1 MKKQDNPLV
10 SIIIPIYNAEHFIRR
25 CIQSLINQSYKN
37 TEIILVDDGSLDK
50 SGLICDEFVNSQHY
64 NLIVIHHE
72 KNQGVSKARLTGVEN
87 AHGEYVMFVD
97 VDDTVQPQIL
107 DVLVVTALSENA
119 DMVSCGVLYRNDNEI
134 YPEKRTI
141 TGVYNREGIR
151 QLLISHLLYDVT
163 IGRSGM
169 PLYLWGKLF
178 KRGLLYES
186 LQKGIG
192 FRYGEDI
199 VVNLD
204 ILMNKANR
212 LVCLDDCLYE
222 YFHHQD
228 QVTSSGLIR
237 LWPDYERLWN
247 HIEALGIEG
256 MDQQLQ
262 LRMWTYIK
270 PSLYD
275 KRGSWGGR
283 KLYVG
288 VFRNVRNS
296 DIVKRFIFNKKQL
309 PREIKKHPHYY
320 MLKYRLYSLDYFFYC
335 ILWAKKK

>member
-1 MKKQDNPLV
+1 MQNNPLV
-10 SIIIPIYNAEHFIRR
+10 SIIIPVYNAEHFIRR

-37 TEIILVDDGSLDK
+37 IEILIVDDGSLDK
-50 SGLICDEFVNSQHY
+50 SGLICAEYVNIQHPY
-64 NLIVIHHE
+64 LTVIHHE
-72 KNQGVSKARLTGVEN
+72 KNQGVSKARITGVEN

-97 VDDTVQPQIL
+97 VDDTVAPQIL
-107 DVLVVTALSENA
+107 DVMVDASLSENA
-119 DMVSCGVLYRNDNEI
+119 DMVSCGALYRSDNEI

-141 TGVYNREGIR
+141 TGVFNREGIR

-178 KRGLLYES
+178 KREMLWES
-186 LQKGIG
+186 LQKGKG
-192 FRYGEDI
+192 YRYGEDI
-199 VVNLD
+199 VINLD
-204 ILMNKANR
+204 LLINKVNR
-212 LVCLDDCLYE
+212 LVCLEDSLYE
-222 YFHHQD
+222 YYHHPD

-237 LWPDYERLWN
+237 LWPDYEQLWCY
-247 HIEALGIEG
+247 IESLGIEG
-256 MDQQLQ
+256 MDKQLQ

-270 PSLYD
+270 PSIYD
-275 KRGSWGGR
+275 SRETWGGR
-283 KLYVG
+283 KQYVSI
-288 VFRNVRNS
+288 FKNVRNS

-320 MLKYRLYSLDYFFYC
+320 FLKCRLYSLDYLFYC